1 MNIQNIISKKR
12 EIYSLAEKFHTT
24 LKKEGKDME
33 INKIIVIILIIIL
46 INFPEIRNPNELNT
60 MLIRIINN
68 NGEADT
74 VREFTEFRPTD
85 VIVVKSPVID
95 LETYFSMMKDHLE
108 NMKDKE
114 EADIK
119 SINATK
125 LVALLQQE

>member
-1 MNIQNIISKKR
+1 MPIHKSN
-12 EIYSLAEKFHTT
+12 
-24 LKKEGKDME
+24 
-33 INKIIVIILIIIL
+33 LIIIL

-68 NGEADT
+68 NGKADT